1 MNDSLKITTV
11 VGQSLK
17 IIQVYRLKR
26 VSTAIGMVCVYL
38 LFLIFSSYSYGF
50 DPALHIGNDPRY
62 FYCVQHEQDSPLKNK
77 KILFLGSSVTKGMKS
92 LGVSFADMLR
102 RKYDFLMIKDAVNG
116 TLLVEKGRDS
126 YVSRLEKYTRDS
138 KIDLLVV
145 QLSTNDSHTK
155 DPIQT
160 GQRRDTQSIGGAI
173 IYISEYAHNVL
184 GCPVLFYTCPYFENE
199 KYRKM
204 CDFLHKLEEVG
215 GGSRISPHAQ
225 FYVVDIFR
233 DGGFQSLSPFEFQLC
248 MFDSIHPT
256 QAGYFRWLPL
266 FEEKLLRIFP
276 KKEDKQ

>member
-1 MNDSLKITTV
+1 MR
-11 VGQSLK
+11 K
-17 IIQVYRLKR
+17 IIQVYSLKR
-26 VSTAIGMVCVYL
+26 VSTTIGMAWVYL

-62 FYCVQHEQDSPLKNK
+62 FYCVGQEQDSPLKTK
-77 KILFLGSSVTKGMKS
+77 KILFLGSSVTKGMMS

-126 YVSRLEKYTRDS
+126 YISRLKKYTRDS

-145 QLSTNDSHTK
+145 QLSTNDSHTN
-155 DPIQT
+155 DSIQT
-160 GQRRDTQSIGGAI
+160 KQRWDTQSIGGAI
-173 IYISEYAHNVL
+173 IYISEYARNVL
-184 GCPVLFYTCPYFENE
+184 GCPVLFFTCPYFEKE

-204 CDFLHKLEEVG
+204 CDFLHKLEEE
-215 GGSRISPHAQ
+215 SRVSPHAQ

-233 DGGFQSLSPFEFQLC
+233 DGGVQSLSPFEFQLC

-276 KKEDKQ
+276 QKEDKQ